1 MFSFLGL
8 MKIQDELKHLEK
20 DKEEFE
26 RKMEDKLKGMDDE
39 RERHKREMSDNLQ
52 EMQEIQ
58 DKTRVESLL
67 SQFRYKEADMI
78 CRKYEGMGYPYF
90 IYASARVEMDR
101 ENYKGAR
108 ERLENVIHLFY
119 KDVQNEYY
127 YYLGETYFYLEEF
140 ELAGRYVL
148 KAMEVL
154 QSKSSLPGLDSSKKD
169 LRIIDETCT
178 SSQYTLSRYSC
189 LLGRIYLS
197 TIQGDSPENNNTF
210 EKALSAFAEAL
221 R

>member
-1 MFSFLGL
+1 
-8 MKIQDELKHLEK
+8 
-20 DKEEFE
+20 
-26 RKMEDKLKGMDDE
+26 
-39 RERHKREMSDNLQ
+39 
-52 EMQEIQ
+52 
-58 DKTRVESLL
+58 
-67 SQFRYKEADMI
+67 MI

-154 QSKSSLPGLDSSKKD
+154 RPNQVCPVWTPPKKTCGL
-169 LRIIDETCT
+169 
-178 SSQYTLSRYSC
+178 
-189 LLGRIYLS
+189 
-197 TIQGDSPENNNTF
+197 
-210 EKALSAFAEAL
+210 
-221 R
+221 

>member
-1 MFSFLGL
+1 MRAWGIL
-8 MKIQDELKHLEK
+8 
-20 DKEEFE
+20 
-26 RKMEDKLKGMDDE
+26 
-39 RERHKREMSDNLQ
+39 
-52 EMQEIQ
+52 
-58 DKTRVESLL
+58 
-67 SQFRYKEADMI
+67 
-78 CRKYEGMGYPYF
+78 YF

-189 LLGRIYLS
+189 LLGHIYLS

-221 R
+221 RRISGIPDILMWIAITYRKRGEYSRSIELLENIIAINPEIVVLLS